1 MILVPIFVVA
11 VFLIVAVMLIS
22 QYLRYQGIPTMQEYL
37 SRHPECRTARG
48 LKCFQ
53 CNSQS
58 IRNWGLQNA
67 ASSSRVHICNHCG
80 AKLYRTG

>member
-1 MILVPIFVVA
+1 MILIPIFMLA
-11 VFLIVAVMLIS
+11 VFLFIVVVLIT
-22 QYLRYQGIPTMQEYL
+22 QYSRYRGLPTMQEYL

-53 CNSQS
+53 CSSQS

-67 ASSSRVHICNHCG
+67 HSSSRVHICNHCG
-80 AKLYRTG
+80 TKLYRTG